1 MSRSSTAIENLRG
14 FVVVMVVAFHA
25 CMAYLQSQ
33 PVTEPLFDR
42 PPYDWMATPIV
53 DSSRWLP
60 LDLFSAFQ
68 FLYLM
73 QLLFLLSGVFVW
85 PSLRRKG
92 PAAFLQSRALRLGVP
107 FLLGTAVLMPAAYY
121 AVYRVTAIDPSL
133 SAFWRHWLALPFWPN
148 GPMWFLW
155 FLLMLDGIAAALY
168 RYAPQPIEAMARLAA
183 TARVRPGR
191 FFMALAGVSM
201 LIYVPTARVFTPW
214 KWTEFGP
221 FAFQLSFAPQYV
233 IYFFA
238 GLIVGA
244 AGLESGLL
252 AADGML
258 ARRAVRWVSAALV
271 IFVVWLL
278 AMAVVVKDLL
288 PGLPGRQMAAD
299 LATVLFVACACFGA
313 TGGFLRFAV
322 TRRAALRSLAQNGY
336 GIYIFHYVFV
346 LWAQYLLLG
355 VAAFAL
361 IKAVTVFGI
370 TLALSWMASVAAC
383 RVPLGVRLL
392 RGTGRVSVALPT
404 TTAAAATVISPA
416 GGGSS
421 LQRRTQL

>member
-1 MSRSSTAIENLRG
+1 MSRSSIAIENLRG

-33 PVTEPLFDR
+33 PVTEPLFDS
-42 PPYDWMATPIV
+42 PPYGWMATPIV

-73 QLLFLLSGVFVW
+73 QLLFFLSGVFVW

-107 FLLGTAVLMPAAYY
+107 FLLGTAVLMPMAYY

-133 SAFWRHWLALPFWPN
+133 SAFWRHWLALPFWPD

-155 FLLMLDGIAAALY
+155 LLLVLDGIAAAVH
-168 RYAPQPIEAMARLAA
+168 RFAPQPIEAMARLAA
-183 TARVRPGR
+183 TARMRPGR
-191 FFMALAGVSM
+191 FFIALAGVSM
-201 LIYVPTARVFTPW
+201 LVYVPMARVFTPW
-214 KWTEFGP
+214 QWTEFGP

-238 GLIVGA
+238 GVIVGA

-258 ARRAVRWVSAALV
+258 ARRAVRWIAAALV

-299 LATVLFVACACFGA
+299 IATVLFVACACFGA
-313 TGGFLRFAV
+313 TGGFLRFAG
-322 TRRAALRSLAQNGY
+322 TRRAALRGLARNGY

-355 VAAFAL
+355 IAVFAL

-370 TLALSWMASVAAC
+370 TLVLSWMASVAVC

-404 TTAAAATVISPA
+404 TTAAPATAISPA

-421 LQRRTQL
+421 LQRRTEL